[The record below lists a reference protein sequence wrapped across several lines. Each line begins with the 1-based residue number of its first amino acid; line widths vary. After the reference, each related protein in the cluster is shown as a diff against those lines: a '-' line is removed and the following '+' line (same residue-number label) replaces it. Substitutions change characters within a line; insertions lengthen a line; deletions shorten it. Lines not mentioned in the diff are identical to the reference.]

1 MNNNGLI
8 ITIGL
13 ISKPMISQSRIQT
26 IAIHN
31 LSNITHIT
39 KDNQTMKF
47 GQFTE
52 HEKHFS

>member
-1 MNNNGLI
+1 M
-8 ITIGL
+8 
-13 ISKPMISQSRIQT
+13 MSQSRIQT

-31 LSNITHIT
+31 LHNITHIT

-52 HEKHFS
+52 HEKQFS